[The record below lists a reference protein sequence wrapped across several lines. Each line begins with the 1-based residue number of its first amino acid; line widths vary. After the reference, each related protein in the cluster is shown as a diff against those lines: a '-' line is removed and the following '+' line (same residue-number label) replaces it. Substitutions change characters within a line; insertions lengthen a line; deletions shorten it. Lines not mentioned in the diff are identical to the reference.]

1 MTPSRFDICEDDFP
15 VAKVGYVLVPW
26 RVCGSHCRFWAGNLN
41 LVPSYGTMAEK
52 VEGWNPSF
60 S

>member
-1 MTPSRFDICEDDFP
+1 MIPSRFGICEDDFP
-15 VAKVGYVLVPW
+15 VAKVGYVSVPW
-26 RVCGSHCRFWAGNLN
+26 RVCDSHYRFWAGNLN

-60 S
+60 L